1 MTQFNFTL
9 DLEEIQAL
17 INNSGANDLAKQ
29 MLTTIFNQLMEKQR
43 TDYINVEEYSRDDN
57 RVSQRNG
64 FYERGYTTR
73 IGTLELRVPRT
84 RDGEFS
90 PTIFERY
97 QRNEKAL
104 ISAMLE
110 MYVQGVSTRKVSK
123 VIEELCGNKVS
134 KSFVSSLTSELDII
148 VGEFLSRRFEK
159 KYPFIFSDVLY
170 IKVRENRR
178 VVSKAFHVVLGINE
192 DGERELLGFSISDIE
207 SYDSWKSI
215 YQSLLDRG
223 LDGVKLVV
231 SDAHKGESKAIKEC
245 FTGAAWQRCQVHF
258 MRNVFDRLPKK
269 NTELVRSELKS
280 LFKTTNIEVARS
292 MRDDLVNKYSDQY
305 SSMIECLDEGFE
317 DGFQYCAIEETNYSR
332 LKSTNM
338 LERLNSEIRRREK
351 VVRIFPNVNS
361 ALRLIGAVLIDTH
374 EEWTSSF
381 RQYISFTEETKKWVN
396 N

>member
-1 MTQFNFTL
+1 
-9 DLEEIQAL
+9 
-17 INNSGANDLAKQ
+17 

-43 TDYINVEEYSRDDN
+43 TEYINVEEYSRGDE

-73 IGTLELRVPRT
+73 IGTLELKVPRT

-123 VIEELCGNKVS
+123 VIEELCGHKVS

-178 VVSKAFHVVLGINE
+178 VLSKAFHVVLGINE
-192 DGERELLGFSISDIE
+192 D
-207 SYDSWKSI
+207 
-215 YQSLLDRG
+215 
-223 LDGVKLVV
+223 
-231 SDAHKGESKAIKEC
+231 
-245 FTGAAWQRCQVHF
+245 
-258 MRNVFDRLPKK
+258 
-269 NTELVRSELKS
+269 
-280 LFKTTNIEVARS
+280 
-292 MRDDLVNKYSDQY
+292 
-305 SSMIECLDEGFE
+305 
-317 DGFQYCAIEETNYSR
+317 
-332 LKSTNM
+332 
-338 LERLNSEIRRREK
+338 
-351 VVRIFPNVNS
+351 
-361 ALRLIGAVLIDTH
+361 
-374 EEWTSSF
+374 
-381 RQYISFTEETKKWVN
+381 
-396 N
+396 